1 MMTRTRQ
8 VILVIVLIFIAYAIY
23 TSPARSADAV
33 HAIWNVIVNAVNAIF
48 KFFDN
53 LIKG

>member
-1 MMTRTRQ
+1 MVTRGRQ
-8 VILVIVLIFIAYAIY
+8 VILVIVLLFIAYAIY

-33 HAIWNVIVNAVNAIF
+33 HAIWNVVVNAVNAIF
-48 KFFDN
+48 KFFDS